1 MGNRDDDRGRGQGW
15 RDRDSGW
22 SGEHASRGGGYG
34 GRQWNGGERGEWRG
48 GGDRDYGRGSG
59 GGGRGDDR
67 GFFERAGEE
76 VRSWFGG
83 DDDDRGRYGGGGGSR
98 DYGNDWG
105 SGGGGGGGG
114 SGVFGVEGGSS
125 RGGGTSGFGGGS
137 DPGRRFDRID
147 PGHVGGQGAHP
158 MSSPV
163 GGAYGSGYGA
173 GGGGGSNYAR
183 YAAMM
188 RDGGQQ
194 HHLDTAK
201 LLGDEPRGGHQQHQ
215 QGWQQGGGQGH
226 GGQGF
231 GGQGYGGGYGGG
243 GFGGGSQGHH
253 DPHYSQWRQRQV
265 ESLDRDYE
273 EYRREHQSRFEQ
285 EFGSWREKRQGQ
297 RQSLGRV
304 SEHMKV
310 VGSDGAQVG
319 TVDKVSGERII
330 LTKSDENAG
339 GRHHWIPCSWV
350 DGVDEEVRLNIPS
363 EQALR
368 QWNDAEQSG
377 AFFEGDPNRR
387 IEDQG
392 GGGAHMLDRSF
403 SGTYKDGDR

>member
-48 GGDRDYGRGSG
+48 GGERDYGRGGG

-105 SGGGGGGGG
+105 SGGGGGGG

-137 DPGRRFDRID
+137 DLGRRFDRID
-147 PGHVGGQGAHP
+147 PGHVGAQGAHP

-163 GGAYGSGYGA
+163 GGAYGAGA
-173 GGGGGSNYAR
+173 GISASGGYSSSAR
-183 YAAMM
+183 YAAAQ
-188 RDGGQQ
+188 R
-194 HHLDTAK
+194 
-201 LLGDEPRGGHQQHQ
+201 
-215 QGWQQGGGQGH
+215 QGGGQQ
-226 GGQGF
+226 GGAAHSIS
-231 GGQGYGGGYGGG
+231 GGGL
-243 GFGGGSQGHH
+243 H
-253 DPHYSQWRQRQV
+253 DPHYSEWRNRQI
-265 ESLDRDYE
+265 ESIDRDYE

-285 EFGSWREKRQGQ
+285 DFGNWRTKRGEQ
-297 RQSLGRV
+297 RQSMGRV
-304 SEHMKV
+304 TEHMEV
-310 VGSDGAQVG
+310 LGSDGEKIG
-319 TVDKVSGERII
+319 TVDAVHGDRIV
-330 LTKSDENAG
+330 LTKNDENAG
-339 GRHHWIPCSWV
+339 GHHHSIPCSWIEQ
-350 DGVDEEVRLNIPS
+350 VDEKVTVNKTREEAMREWRDEERNRALFERENQGSTGPHVLN
-363 EQALR
+363 
-368 QWNDAEQSG
+368 
-377 AFFEGDPNRR
+377 
-387 IEDQG
+387 
-392 GGGAHMLDRSF
+392 RSF
-403 SGTYKDGDR
+403 SGTY